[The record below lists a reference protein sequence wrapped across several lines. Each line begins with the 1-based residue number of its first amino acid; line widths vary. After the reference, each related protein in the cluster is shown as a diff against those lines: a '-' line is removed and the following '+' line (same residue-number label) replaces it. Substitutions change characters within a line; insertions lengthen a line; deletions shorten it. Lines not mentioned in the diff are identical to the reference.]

1 VRRRLKCYLVL
12 KSILENNMARF
23 KSINTRLPDTS
34 LNAPDVQPQQTIVPQ
49 PVQSPSNVETNAPKR
64 FKAVDNVLS
73 APKPFVNKLEESKSP
88 EDESWAQWGTRFA
101 ARTPTTFAKIA
112 MLPGDLAQ
120 AWGDY
125 IIKSHP
131 PDKTLDWEKPL
142 GRVPLPQSK
151 DVDKVMGYVAKIAGL
166 PSDYFKQQGKLDE
179 FADMMT
185 VDLPQTIF
193 LAGTPFWKHMLTS
206 AAGAGA
212 QMAARESDLGP
223 VGELAAGTLGRV
235 GTSYLTRGGAARS
248 LIKKGTEIKDK
259 NYKLAENQVTKIP
272 EYFEPELEQQ
282 IAGIHDRTV
291 KDPGFEGQDRA
302 IKWLQ
307 NIGNKFSNGKVSIK
321 DIWDEKKSGW
331 KLYQEEPHNPKY
343 ETMRQTIKEG
353 QDVLNT
359 LMKKAEMEHPTFG
372 IPYRTAEDLHAGL
385 GAKKA
390 FQAMAFRSKTI
401 RDLLGSNKVLKNILF
416 GAGGYGLG
424 HGVLTNPIGAAKKAA
439 IMAGVG
445 IPTRA
450 AISTVYG
457 AYKSPVFR
465 NLVQEAAR
473 RATVGD
479 KEGLALVLTKLN
491 KATGDDQAIEEQEAQ
506 SVPKKQ
512 ARFTRIG

>member
-1 VRRRLKCYLVL
+1 
-12 KSILENNMARF
+12 MARF
-23 KSINTRLPDTS
+23 KSLNTRLPDTS
-34 LNAPDVQPQQTIVPQ
+34 LNAPEIQPQQTITQQ
-49 PVQSPSNVETNAPKR
+49 PIQSPTQEETIAPKR

-73 APKPFVNKLEESKSP
+73 ASKSFVNKLEESKNP
-88 EDESWAQWGTRFA
+88 EDESWTQWGTRLA
-101 ARTPTTFAKIA
+101 ARTPATLAKIP
-112 MLPGDLAQ
+112 MLPGDIAQ

-125 IIKSHP
+125 IIKSNP
-131 PDKTLDWEKPL
+131 PDTPL
-142 GRVPLPQSK
+142 AKERGWDQPGRVPLPQSK
-151 DVDKVMGYVAKIAGL
+151 DVDKVMGHVAKIAGL
-166 PSDYFKQQGKLDE
+166 PSNYFKQQGKLDE

-185 VDLPQTIF
+185 VDLPQSIF
-193 LAGTPFWKHMLTS
+193 LAGTPFWKHLGEFGKRMLTS

-212 QMAARESDLGP
+212 QMTAREAGLGAP
-223 VGELAAGTLGRV
+223 GELIAGAMGRV

-259 NYKLAENQVTKIP
+259 NYKVAENQVTKIP

-282 IAGIHDRTV
+282 IAGIHDATV
-291 KDPGFEGQDRA
+291 KDPGFEGQDRL

-307 NIGNKFSNGKVSIK
+307 NIGNKFSNGKVSVK
-321 DIWDEKKSGW
+321 DIWDERKSGW
-331 KLYQEEPHNPKY
+331 KLYGEEQYHPKY
-343 ETMRQTIKEG
+343 ETMRQKIKETQG
-353 QDVLNT
+353 LLNT

-390 FQAMAFRSKTI
+390 FQSMAFHSKTI

-424 HGVLTNPIGAAKKAA
+424 HGILTNPIGAAKKAA

-479 KEGLALVLTKLN
+479 KEGLALILTKLN
-491 KATGDDQAIEEQEAQ
+491 KATGDDQEVEEQEAQ
-506 SVPKKQ
+506 PTQKKQ